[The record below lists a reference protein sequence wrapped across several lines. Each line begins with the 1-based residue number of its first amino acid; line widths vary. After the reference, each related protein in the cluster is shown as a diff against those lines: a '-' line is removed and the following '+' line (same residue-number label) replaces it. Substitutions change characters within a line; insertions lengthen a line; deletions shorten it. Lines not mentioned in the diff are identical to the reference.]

1 MLPGFRFL
9 FAAIVLSMSVLV
21 FGLGAATLLRTA
33 HEEFASLPSRR
44 APPEQVF
51 AKQNDTPVPTL
62 ALLRLDPPVAE
73 KVPDDVPAVAVTEAV
88 APPEQTT
95 LPEQTTDVAPGEPEQ
110 LAALKSEDPLPAE
123 PVQQNTPITEPA
135 TAASPTDTATAAP
148 ATPAAATASAESE
161 ALVSADEVV
170 VAAISET
177 PPLPAVIAS
186 TAVEPTVEAP
196 SLEPGIA
203 PTKIATLGGPAVTI
217 EETGSAKTTNAKPD
231 QDAIRKRAQRARERR
246 RMARRER
253 LAREATAAAAAIRLA
268 NPFAQLTVARPR

>member
-9 FAAIVLSMSVLV
+9 FAAIILSMSVLV
-21 FGLGAATLLRTA
+21 FGLGAAALLRTA

-62 ALLRLDPPVAE
+62 ALLRFDPPVAE
-73 KVPDDVPAVAVTEAV
+73 KVPEDAPVAAVTEDV
-88 APPEQTT
+88 VPG
-95 LPEQTTDVAPGEPEQ
+95 QTTDAAPAEPGK
-110 LAALKSEDPLPAE
+110 LSALKPADPLPAE
-123 PVQQNTPITEPA
+123 SVKPDTPPATEPA

-161 ALVSADEVV
+161 ALVSAVEAK
-170 VAAISET
+170 VAAVAEAS
-177 PPLPAVIAS
+177 PPPAAIAS
-186 TAVEPTVEAP
+186 TAAEPTAEAP
-196 SLEPGIA
+196 SLETSIA
-203 PTKIATLGGPAVTI
+203 ATRIATLGGPAVTI
-217 EETGSAKTTNAKPD
+217 EETGLAKAADAKSESAL
-231 QDAIRKRAQRARERR
+231 RKRAQRARERR
-246 RMARRER
+246 RMARRAR